1 MFLLDGLSSHLFFME
16 YFLFLKYSAIENGKE
31 SGLMKKRIQVVKILC
46 LEGGRNAPLFFIK

>member
-31 SGLMKKRIQVVKILC
+31 SGLMKK
-46 LEGGRNAPLFFIK
+46 